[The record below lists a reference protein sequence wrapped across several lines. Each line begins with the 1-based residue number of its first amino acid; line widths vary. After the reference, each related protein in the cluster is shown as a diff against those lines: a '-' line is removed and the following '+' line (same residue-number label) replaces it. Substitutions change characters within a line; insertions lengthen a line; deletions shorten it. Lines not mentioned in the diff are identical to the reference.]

1 MAFRKFQNNLSKR
14 PLRFIYIFYWFML
27 AYVVAALVF
36 WFFALSKQND
46 ELRLFKLQFLNVNDV
61 SYSQKVRVIEL
72 EKSRKDAQYFGE
84 GITFLLLIMA
94 GAIFVFRI
102 IKRQL
107 IQSHQQQNFVM
118 AITHELKT
126 PISITKLNLETMQ
139 KRKLND
145 EQQQRL
151 ISNTI
156 QEANR
161 LNALC
166 NNMLFL
172 GQMDSGGYIITNEF
186 FDVGELSEE
195 CVGDF
200 SIRFPQRK
208 IYSDVEDGLL
218 INGDKLLFQLA
229 LNNLLDNAIK
239 YSDKEGVI
247 LLKGFKDSK
256 FIKVQVIDE
265 GKGIPEN
272 EKLKI
277 FEKYFRGAQRQ
288 TKGTG
293 LGLYLTK
300 KIVKQHHADIS
311 VTNNLPQGSIFEI
324 KFKESKESL
333 L

>member
-324 KFKESKESL
+324 KFKESKQSL